1 MRKAIVA
8 VLSVTAFA
16 TSMFAQSKPN
26 FSGTWKLNVT
36 KSDFGPVP
44 APDTRTDVIDHSDPA
59 LKVSTSVTGG
69 PQGNMEATSNYT
81 TDGKEATNHM
91 GPREVKATVV
101 WDGPKLV
108 VNAKTTYQEAEL
120 GIKSIWILSDDGK
133 TLTQNVHFT
142 TPMGEADQT
151 LIYDKQDA
159 GAATAAAPAKA
170 TPPPVVG
177 APASGGAK
185 PNFSG
190 TWKLDVSKS
199 DFGVLPPDNSR
210 TYVIDHSDP
219 VLKIAVSADTAQG
232 KQDFTLSFT
241 TDGKEVTN
249 NAGGLELK
257 SILTWESS
265 TLVDNTKL
273 KFQDQDVAIKE
284 IWLLSDDGK
293 TLTQN
298 AHYTSTMGEM
308 DTKFVYV
315 KATP

>member
-1 MRKAIVA
+1 MRKAIIA
-8 VLSVTAFA
+8 ALSVTAFA
-16 TSMFAQSKPN
+16 TSMFAQTKPN
-26 FSGTWKLNVT
+26 FSGTWKLNVA
-36 KSDFGPVP
+36 KSDFGPLP
-44 APDTRTDVIDHSDPA
+44 APDSRTDVITHNEPTIKIDVDS
-59 LKVSTSVTGG
+59 KGG
-69 PQGNMEATSNYT
+69 QGDFAGTINYT
-81 TDGKEATNHM
+81 TDGKEATNKM
-91 GPREVKATVV
+91 GPRDVKSTLA
-101 WDGPKLV
+101 WDGSHLV
-108 VNAKTTYQEAEL
+108 VNSKLSVNDAEIIVKTVWT
-120 GIKSIWILSDDGK
+120 LSDDGK
-133 TLTQNVHFT
+133 TLTQDGHIT
-142 TPMGEADQT
+142 SPMGELDTKQVFE
-151 LIYDKQDA
+151 KQDA
-159 GAATAAAPAKA
+159 GATAKA
-170 TPPPVVG
+170 TPPPVAATPA
-177 APASGGAK
+177 APGVK

-190 TWKLDVSKS
+190 TWKLDIAKS
-199 DFGVLPPDNSR
+199 DFGILPPDNSR

-273 KFQDQDVAIKE
+273 KYQDQDVAIKE

>member
-1 MRKAIVA
+1 MRKAIIA
-8 VLSVTAFA
+8 ALFVTAFA

-26 FSGTWKLNVT
+26 FSGTWKLNVA
-36 KSDFGPVP
+36 KSDFGPMP
-44 APDTRTDVIDHSDPA
+44 GPDSQVDVIDHNDPVLKDA
-59 LKVSTSVTGG
+59 LTQESA
-69 PQGNMEATSNYT
+69 QGKINATISYA
-81 TDGKEATNHM
+81 TDGKEVTNQV
-91 GPREVKATVV
+91 GPREIKSIAT
-101 WDGPKLV
+101 WEGSNLV
-108 VNAKTTYQEAEL
+108 VNSKTTFNDSEVT
-120 GIKSIWILSDDGK
+120 IKSVWSLSDDGK
-133 TLTQNVHFT
+133 TLTKNEHLAAS
-142 TPMGEADQT
+142 MGEMDRKT
-151 LIYDKQDA
+151 VFERQDA
-159 GAATAAAPAKA
+159 GAVTAKA

-177 APASGGAK
+177 APASVGAK

-190 TWKLDVSKS
+190 TWKLDVAKS
-199 DFGVLPPDNSR
+199 DFGILPPDNSR

-232 KQDFTLSFT
+232 KQDFTLAFT

-284 IWLLSDDGK
+284 VWLLSDDGK

-298 AHYTSTMGEM
+298 AHYTSAMGEM